1 MKAMML
7 IKIAVVTVIFFLLVL
22 MGLHNRATVDFNLPP
37 LLASQVEQPAALMYF
52 AFFAV
57 GLMTGAILCAGGS
70 AGGSKEKGKPNKP
83 S

>member
-57 GLMTGAILCAGGS
+57 GLMTGAILCAGGGS
-70 AGGSKEKGKPNKP
+70 SSKEKGKSNKP